1 METTLPTFETNR
13 LILRE
18 VTLADVPSY
27 QSHFADYDVIQY
39 LSANVP
45 WPYPENGAETYL
57 TQLVIPNQGK
67 TRWNWG
73 IFLKSNPTELIGAVE
88 LFVPGLPEHRGF
100 WLAKKYWNKG
110 YMTEALK
117 PVTEFAFNTLN
128 LDKLIFAN
136 AVQNNRSRRVK
147 EKSGAKYLD
156 TRPAKYV
163 NPKFTLSEFW
173 ELSRSNWE
181 SGHSV

>member
-13 LILRE
+13 LIIRE
-18 VTLADVPSY
+18 VTLADAPSY
-27 QSHFADYDVIQY
+27 QQNFADYDVIQF
-39 LSANVP
+39 LSSNVP

-57 TQLVIPNQGK
+57 SQLVIPNQGK
-67 TRWNWG
+67 TRWHWG

-88 LFVPGLPEHRGF
+88 LFVPGLPENRGF

-110 YMTEALK
+110 YMTEAVK
-117 PVTEFAFNTLN
+117 PVTEFAFNTLK

-136 AVQNNRSRRVK
+136 AIQNNRSRRVK
-147 EKSGAKYLD
+147 EKSGAKYLE

-163 NPKFTLSEFW
+163 NPKFTLAEFW
-173 ELSRSNWE
+173 ELSRTDWE
-181 SGHSV
+181 SENSV